1 MTPAE
6 SHYDRPPSP
15 APGRNVNM
23 PQARAYV
30 LERAAPVDTCV
41 AKPPLLTAHS
51 AGCPERPQTPQ
62 VPVGKL
68 SSAEPNFGV
77 PGPSDRVAGGRIN
90 SSLPEFPVLWVPRKG
105 RKLCGWKV
113 GKSRTYRVCKEAALI
128 ALCES
133 HLRSILSSDFRADYK
148 RAPIKD

>member
-23 PQARAYV
+23 PQARASV

-41 AKPPLLTAHS
+41 AKPPQLTAHP

-68 SSAEPNFGV
+68 SSAEYNFGV

-90 SSLPEFPVLWVPRKG
+90 SSLPEFPVLWAPREGQKALWLEG
-105 RKLCGWKV
+105 GKV
-113 GKSRTYRVCKEAALI
+113 AD
-128 ALCES
+128 
-133 HLRSILSSDFRADYK
+133 LSGL
-148 RAPIKD
+148 